1 MAWFK
6 RKEPKIEKKV
16 KIPEGLWV
24 KCENCKEII
33 YRKELE
39 NNLKVCPKCQ

>member
-6 RKEPKIEKKV
+6 KTREIKTEKKV

-24 KCENCKEII
+24 KC
-33 YRKELE
+33 
-39 NNLKVCPKCQ
+39 